1 MRNARTSIVLA
12 LAILAMGSALS
23 CSGDASGPGEG
34 PGPGSGPGPSGG
46 PGPDGGT
53 GPVVLATL
61 EVTPAVADLCAQ
73 GNSVQL
79 TIVARDQNGKAIPV
93 GAGTATYSST
103 APDIAM
109 VSGGGVVAAGAPGT
123 AAITATFTYGPM
135 TRSASMNATVHE
147 APAEY
152 PDLAGVYDLKTLQT
166 ISGWGMEGTLEAAIV
181 TIEQSQGTPLFSGTF
196 ADFSVYYADGESPS
210 NIPFSGS
217 VSGSLD
223 CVGGVV
229 LELRSEGQED
239 PFWIGRGTLTSGRI
253 VGDFTFP
260 STWQDPDEGGTF
272 TAERRQAE

>member
-23 CSGDASGPGEG
+23 CSGDASGPGAG
-34 PGPGSGPGPSGG
+34 PGPEGG
-46 PGPDGGT
+46 P

-79 TIVARDQNGKAIPV
+79 PIVARDQNGKAIPV
-93 GAGTATYSST
+93 GAGTATYSSS
-103 APDIAM
+103 APNIAM
-109 VSGGGVVAAGAPGT
+109 VSGGGVVAAAAPGT

-147 APAEY
+147 ASAEY

-181 TIEQSQGTPLFSGTF
+181 TIEQSQGTPLLAGTF
-196 ADFSVYYADGESPS
+196 ADFSIYYYADDESPR

-217 VSGSLD
+217 VSGTVD

-239 PFWIGRGTLTSGRI
+239 HFWIGRGTLTSGRI

-260 STWQDPDEGGTF
+260 STWQYPGEGGTF